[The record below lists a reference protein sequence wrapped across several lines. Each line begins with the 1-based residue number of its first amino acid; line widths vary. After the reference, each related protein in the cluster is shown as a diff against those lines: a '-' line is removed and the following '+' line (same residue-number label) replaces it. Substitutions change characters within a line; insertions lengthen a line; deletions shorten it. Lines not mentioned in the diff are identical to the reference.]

1 MKIGLHDAEKKYV
14 KNKTFPNLALMK
26 ISAWHKAVGDTVE
39 WWNPLYRYDRVY
51 SSKVF
56 DFTPD
61 DPYLPEDAI
70 RGGTGYRDI
79 PMDRMLPD
87 GRICHFSDFLD
98 FWRMDTWSDGG
109 KVTDWE
115 QEAKRQCSAAGEL
128 RIQLGERLEEIRT
141 RISAMRQM
149 LHAED
154 NTMDQ
159 AILTWKISQ
168 MEEQAAWLE
177 SVLYSKRSGAGQAV
191 DEVGQ
196 APEGKEP

>member
-1 MKIGLHDAEKKYV
+1 MRLIDADEFSEEVERFFMAITGNPKPTTVVRECKKSFAEMIEGQPTV
-14 KNKTFPNLALMK
+14 LA
-26 ISAWHKAVGDTVE
+26 VE
-39 WWNPLYRYDRVY
+39 NNA
-51 SSKVF
+51 
-56 DFTPD
+56 
-61 DPYLPEDAI
+61 E
-70 RGGTGYRDI
+70 
-79 PMDRMLPD
+79 
-87 GRICHFSDFLD
+87 
-98 FWRMDTWSDGG
+98 

-141 RISAMRQM
+141 RLSAMRQM
-149 LHAED
+149 LCMKD

-159 AILTWKISQ
+159 VILTWKISQ

-177 SVLYSKRSGAGQAV
+177 SVLWGKRSGAGQAA

>member
-1 MKIGLHDAEKKYV
+1 MDNLQKAI
-14 KNKTFPNLALMK
+14 KNLTLMK
-26 ISAWHKAVGDTVE
+26 AEIKSNAIEIRQIRRSTMRTLDTAISAMQELQQYKERLKQLRHAEVLSFQCK
-39 WWNPLYRYDRVY
+39 
-51 SSKVF
+51 
-56 DFTPD
+56 
-61 DPYLPEDAI
+61 
-70 RGGTGYRDI
+70 
-79 PMDRMLPD
+79 LPD